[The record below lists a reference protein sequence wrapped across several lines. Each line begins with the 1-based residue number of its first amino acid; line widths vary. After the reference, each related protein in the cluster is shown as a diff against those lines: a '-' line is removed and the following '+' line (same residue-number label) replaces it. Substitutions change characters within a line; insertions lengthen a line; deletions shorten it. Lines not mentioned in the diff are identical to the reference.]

1 MSKKLRKCE
10 ALVPNPLN
18 CEFNRCAIR
27 DPRRRRK
34 RLVSTEYMGDEIVS
48 AEVLKREMP
57 VAKEET
63 EKPVRGAELTA
74 RARLKQLDPG
84 TFMEIDRNVHHRARE
99 FGMDKKVIPG
109 DGVVCGFGEI
119 HGSVVYA
126 YSQDRAVLGG
136 SLGEAHAQK
145 IVKLMDL
152 AGKAGCP
159 VVGINDSGGARIQ
172 ERGRSAWRIRRNLS
186 SKRCLLG
193 RRPANFITYGALCWR
208 GSILSCFDRLC
219 RDG

>member
-1 MSKKLRKCE
+1 M
-10 ALVPNPLN
+10 
-18 CEFNRCAIR
+18 
-27 DPRRRRK
+27 
-34 RLVSTEYMGDEIVS
+34 S
-48 AEVLKREMP
+48 AEVLKSQVE

-63 EKPVRGAELTA
+63 EKPIRGAELTA
-74 RARLKQLDPG
+74 RARLEQLFDPG

-119 HGSVVYA
+119 NGSVVYA

-159 VVGINDSGGARIQ
+159 VVGINDSGGARIK
-172 ERGRSAWRIRRNLS
+172 RVLKRSEDTEKSFDEMLRTQVSFRRFPCLWALVLAELFTLLRLPTLLLWLTRNLT
-186 SKRCLLG
+186 CLSPVLKSY
-193 RRPANFITYGALCWR
+193 RR
-208 GSILSCFDRLC
+208 
-219 RDG
+219 